1 MATPALAPA
10 ALPVRSAA
18 EMPGEPAGIVSHS
31 AATATGQAAA
41 AATQAAVVSPSPP
54 VQVAAVGEATAENPA
69 AMPATE
75 CESTAA
81 APAVSQAPAKRQL
94 LECIIC
100 RKESPPYRCPQC
112 LLRTCCLKC
121 YRQHLLL
128 QQHMIRTRSQDPM
141 LAHLEGEAAADA
153 ATAAAARSP
162 NSPVPADAQKANG
175 APTAFS
181 AAVSTALREAAETAP
196 PANSSFPLQA
206 ESATEAKEEAAAAL
220 TEPAA
225 ASAAAAL
232 SSAVASRVPLRVSYC
247 PLSSM
252 GKKEFDRD
260 ISLLENAARAIEAA
274 QRQRLQQ
281 QEPRRRKGYGT
292 KL

>member
-18 EMPGEPAGIVSHS
+18 EITGEPAGIVSPS
-31 AATATGQAAA
+31 AETATGQAAA
-41 AATQAAVVSPSPP
+41 AATQAAVVSPPAP
-54 VQVAAVGEATAENPA
+54 VQVAAVGEATADNPA
-69 AMPATE
+69 AMPETE
-75 CESTAA
+75 SESTAA
-81 APAVSQAPAKRQL
+81 APAVSQAAAKRQL

-100 RKESPPYRCPQC
+100 KKESPPYRCPQC

-153 ATAAAARSP
+153 AIAAAARSP

-181 AAVSTALREAAETAP
+181 AAVSTPLREAAVTAP

-206 ESATEAKEEAAAAL
+206 ESATEEKEAASSL

-225 ASAAAAL
+225 APAAAAL